1 MCYTETQMTS
11 ELLDQPR
18 FTGEPTK
25 IFDLFDAE
33 KRQLYAVP
41 LHDQCRARG
50 AARIFQP
57 DNHAHYTVDLWAAG
71 SAGKVNIF
79 SGIGAVVALEPH
91 RVSPAPA
98 GKPKDRAGKPHPHRR
113 GPQPGTEARAAHGP
127 TLETHQRTKRDGG
140 GSRCDPCRRKK
151 HNFEAHVT
159 PKMDHPADRQRQD
172 EVAQPRLRSAGP
184 RVEAEID

>member
-57 DNHAHYTVDLWAAG
+57 NNHAHYTVDLWAAG

-79 SGIGAVVALEPH
+79 SGIGLWLWNPTGYPQH
-91 RVSPAPA
+91 RLGNPRIGQESRPAP
-98 GKPKDRAGKPHPHRR
+98 P
-113 GPQPGTEARAAHGP
+113 RAAAGH
-127 TLETHQRTKRDGG
+127 RSA
-140 GSRCDPCRRKK
+140 GS
-151 HNFEAHVT
+151 T
-159 PKMDHPADRQRQD
+159 WDHPADRQRQD

-184 RVEAEID
+184 RVEA